1 MARFL
6 FSSAG
11 PLYGLQ
17 DLLATQFADI
27 KINVRSTTFRN
38 FVRTHLCFSASFV
51 GRFPGTAWGKS
62 HVSGLAR
69 VCLLRLFEWF
79 GSE

>member
-6 FSSAG
+6 FPSAG
-11 PLYGLQ
+11 PLYGSQ

-27 KINVRSTTFRN
+27 KINVRSTAFRN
-38 FVRTHLCFSASFV
+38 FVRTHCFSASFV

-69 VCLLRLFEWF
+69 VCLRRLFEWF